1 MLSPEELPPESISM
15 NQLVLS
21 SARVARPPPRHA
33 FRKSLDRTAPP
44 PPHAEGKEDRRATDT
59 RLIRGRV
66 TIRRGVGISRP
77 YFAVT
82 FVVFGRVCRKSR
94 RRHVFTRYRVRGR
107 RTEEVLVV
115 VVVDH
120 VRA

>member
-21 SARVARPPPRHA
+21 SARVARHVMPSGRPLIEPLPSPDPRL
-33 FRKSLDRTAPP
+33 FRA
-44 PPHAEGKEDRRATDT
+44 
-59 RLIRGRV
+59 RLSIRG
-66 TIRRGVGISRP
+66 GVGISRP